1 MQSQNHRNFDSNFG
15 IQMTFSLRGEA
26 LKKIGIVELLSV
38 FEEKKT
44 KLTLNDDL
52 FVCVELEM
60 KYLLS

>member
-1 MQSQNHRNFDSNFG
+1 
-15 IQMTFSLRGEA
+15 MTFSLRGEA